1 MSDERGARMSSVLG
15 STAIVLGN
23 VSGQGDLEIRGH
35 VQGNVTLDGRV
46 AVATGGIVLG
56 AIEAVHVTVLGT
68 VRGDL
73 IARDGVTIGASGEVE
88 GNIVAPRV
96 AIEAG
101 ARVRGNLRTGETN
114 EKPRS
119 ADKPRAPSAE
129 PPARTPEPRAAEP
142 LAPAPAPARPV
153 PSDVRTPPVVEPL
166 RPAPTVVSTD
176 PLTKDEGEQQRRKR
190 RRRRGG
196 GGDEARSASPRTET
210 PAGGRPAA
218 VAHTP
223 APAAAATPAPGRTA
237 PSGPAPQGPP
247 AIPTFVKGAHGHRR
261 DN

>member
-23 VSGQGDLEIRGH
+23 VSGQGDLEIRGR

-56 AIEAVHVTVLGT
+56 AIEGVHVTVLGT

-114 EKPRS
+114 EKPKS
-119 ADKPRAPSAE
+119 ADKPRAAE
-129 PPARTPEPRAAEP
+129 AR
-142 LAPAPAPARPV
+142 APAPAPARPV

-166 RPAPTVVSTD
+166 RPAPTAVSTD

>member
-23 VSGQGDLEIRGH
+23 VSGQGDLEIRGR

-46 AVATGGIVLG
+46 AVATGGLVLG
-56 AIEAVHVTVLGT
+56 AIEGVHVTVLGT

-114 EKPRS
+114 EKPKS
-119 ADKPRAPSAE
+119 ADKPRAPLAE
-129 PPARTPEPRAAEP
+129 PPARTLEPRTAEQ
-142 LAPAPAPARPV
+142 
-153 PSDVRTPPVVEPL
+153 VVEPL
-166 RPAPTVVSTD
+166 RPAPTAVSTD

-190 RRRRGG
+190 RRRRGGGAGG

-218 VAHTP
+218 VAQPP
-223 APAAAATPAPGRTA
+223 APTAAPHPSTGRAAPT
-237 PSGPAPQGPP
+237 GPAPKGPP
-247 AIPTFVKGAHGHRR
+247 PIPTFVKGAHGHRR